1 MSELRAPA
9 VSSGRTRPAF
19 TGLLEGLPATTPFV
33 GPEALE
39 RQRGGA
45 FALRLGANE
54 SAFGVSPRV
63 QAVLRETAARANW
76 YCDPEHFDLRSALA
90 AYLRVEPG
98 NLVVGEGIDGLLGL
112 IVRAFVEPGEAV
124 VTSLGAYPTFNYQVN
139 GYGGRL
145 VFVPYRPA
153 CDNDLEALLAAA
165 RRERAKLLY
174 LANPDNPSGS
184 FHGREALAALLA
196 GLPENCLLLLDEAYA
211 EFAPAADLPPLEPED
226 PRVIRL
232 RTFSKAHGLAGMRVG
247 YGVAAREIVAAFDRI
262 RLHFGVGRLAQRA
275 ASAALEDQAFAAE
288 VVRQVAGGRG
298 DYHRL
303 GRRLGL
309 ATLPSLTNFV
319 AFDLG
324 SAARSIRMVELL
336 GARGVFVRRPGQ
348 PPLDR
353 FVRVTVGTEAE
364 RLAFEPLFAEA
375 LEALAG
381 ERLEPGP

>member
-1 MSELRAPA
+1 MPEVRA
-9 VSSGRTRPAF
+9 RPAF

-39 RQRGGA
+39 RRRGGA
-45 FALRLGANE
+45 YDLRLGANE

-63 QAVLRETAARANW
+63 QETLREEAARANW

-90 AYLRVEPG
+90 ARLGVGLG

-112 IVRAFVEPGEAV
+112 IVRGFVEPGQAV
-124 VTSLGAYPTFNYQVN
+124 ATSLGAYPTFNYQVT

-145 VFVPYRPA
+145 VFVPYR
-153 CDNDLEALLAAA
+153 DTGENDLEALLAAA
-165 RRERAKLLY
+165 RREGAKLLY

-184 FHGREALAALLA
+184 FHGRAAVTALLE
-196 GLPENCLLLLDEAYA
+196 GLPDGCLLLLDEAYA
-211 EFAPAADLPPLEPED
+211 EFAPADELPPLDVAD

-247 YGVAAREIVAAFDRI
+247 YAVAAEEIVAAFDKI
-262 RLHFGVGRLAQRA
+262 RLHFGVGRLAQHA
-275 ASAALEDQAFAAE
+275 AAAALGDQSFAAE
-288 VVRQVAGGRG
+288 VVRRVAEGRE
-298 DYHRL
+298 DYHAL

-324 SAARSIRMVELL
+324 SAERSIRMVELL

-353 FVRVTVGTEAE
+353 YVRVTVGTAAE
-364 RLAFEPLFAEA
+364 RGALAPRFADA
-375 LEALAG
+375 LKALAG
-381 ERLEPGP
+381 ERLEPVS

>member
-1 MSELRAPA
+1 MSEAPRP
-9 VSSGRTRPAF
+9 SPLLRPAF
-19 TGLLEGLPATTPFV
+19 TGLLEALPATTPFV
-33 GPEALE
+33 GPETLE
-39 RQRGGA
+39 RRRGGV

-63 QAVLRETAARANW
+63 QAVLHRESERANW
-76 YCDPEHFDLRSALA
+76 YCDPEHHELREALA
-90 AYLRVEPG
+90 ARLGVTRG

-145 VFVPYRPA
+145 VFVPYREA
-153 CDNDLEALLAAA
+153 GDNDLEALLAAA

-184 FHGREALAALLA
+184 FHGRDAVTALLE

-211 EFAPAADLPPLEPED
+211 EFAPAEELLPVEAED
-226 PRVIRL
+226 PRLIRL

-247 YGVAAREIVAAFDRI
+247 YAVAAREIVAAFDKI
-262 RLHFGVGRLAQRA
+262 RLHFGVGRLAQLA
-275 ASAALEDQAFAAE
+275 AAAALDDQAFAGT
-288 VVRQVAGGRG
+288 VVRSVAEGRE
-298 DYHRL
+298 DY
-303 GRRLGL
+303 RRLGQRL
-309 ATLPSLTNFV
+309 DLPTLPSLTNFV

-324 SAARSIRMVELL
+324 SAGRSIRMVELL
-336 GARGVFVRRPGQ
+336 GERGVFVRRPGQ

-353 FVRVTVGTEAE
+353 YVRVTVGTEEE
-364 RLAFEPLFAEA
+364 RAAFAPLFADA
-375 LEALAG
+375 LEALG
-381 ERLEPGP
+381 EERLEPAE